1 MANEPEAKPR
11 RLDLLRTWTRWLPVR
26 LAIYFLVFIAVYSCR
41 SSGEIVTQLT
51 AQTERLSVV
60 VDSEALSA
68 LRLHCATVRSRE
80 GTIDVASGVLD
91 LPLGSRWTAVA
102 LPDDQLFVRVATDRN
117 DPPKPVSI
125 RTPSDDASA
134 SRSVPLPLTVRIDA
148 RACADQRIRLQ
159 VHGQVEVGDEL
170 KSAQP
175 GNDPVQANA
184 PYLLREGSLRL
195 RLELPLPGS
204 QHFAQLDDIAL
215 QPGSRFVG
223 GVGGDSGTVATWT
236 GFADLEPGGVLSVR
250 LASTGRGFRVLSES
264 AGSLEGA
271 SIGINF
277 FTLVGRDPVLT
288 ILLAFFG
295 FLETVVFPNRSPP
308 NEASGKDEA

>member
-1 MANEPEAKPR
+1 MATEPEAKPR
-11 RLDLLRTWTRWLPVR
+11 ALDFLRTRVHR
-26 LAIYFLVFIAVYSCR
+26 LGLRLTVYLLLFIAVYFLR

-68 LRLHCATVRSRE
+68 LRLRCATVRSRE
-80 GTIDVASGVLD
+80 GTIDVLSGVLD
-91 LPLGSRWTAVA
+91 VPIGSRWTAVA
-102 LPDDQLFVRVATDRN
+102 LPDDQLFVRVTGRD
-117 DPPKPVSI
+117 DPPERVAI
-125 RTPSDDASA
+125 RSSGKSA
-134 SRSVPLPLTVRIDA
+134 PRVVPLPVTVRMDA
-148 RACADQRIRLQ
+148 RACPDQRIRLQ

-184 PYLLREGSLRL
+184 PYLLRDGSLRL

-204 QHFAQLDDIAL
+204 QHFAQLDDIQL

-223 GVGGDSGTVATWT
+223 GVAGNSGTVASWT
-236 GFADLEPGGVLSVR
+236 GFADLEDGGVLSVR

-271 SIGINF
+271 SIGIHF
-277 FTLVGRDPVLT
+277 FTLVGRDPFLA
-288 ILLAFFG
+288 ILLATFG
-295 FLETVVFPNRSPP
+295 FLETVVFPNWSRS
-308 NEASGKDEA
+308 NEANERDEA